1 MIHSIIHKL
10 KGGGALPAGANSFQ
24 ILTGLL
30 GGISGIGL
38 VAWLAQLTEVPLLMA
53 PFGATCVLLFAAPG
67 TPLAQPRNVIG
78 GHFVS
83 ALVGILVM
91 QLLGVGPLAMA
102 VGVGVAIAAMQAL
115 RVVHPPAGANPLVV
129 MMSGA
134 IGYDFLLVP
143 VLAGAVILVL
153 VALLI
158 NNLGAARHW
167 PTYWF

>member
-1 MIHSIIHKL
+1 MIHKM
-10 KGGGALPAGANSFQ
+10 KGGGTQPARADGIQ
-24 ILTGLL
+24 ILTGLV

-38 VAWLAQLTEVPLLMA
+38 VAWLTWLTEVPLLMA

-67 TPLAQPRNVIG
+67 APLAQPRNVIG
-78 GHFVS
+78 GHLIS
-83 ALVGILVM
+83 ALMGLVVM
-91 QLLGVGPLAMA
+91 QLLGAGPLAMA

-134 IGYDFLLVP
+134 IGYDFLLMP
-143 VLAGAVILVL
+143 VVAGSISLVL

-158 NNLGAARHW
+158 NNLGTERRW
-167 PTYWF
+167 PTYWL